1 MFAENEF
8 KKSCFCFK
16 ILFWDSNSIVIEKK
30 TVISPFV
37 SPFLKQY
44 LSSRKPQYRGSSRSE
59 TSLMPSSIRWD
70 VCHPVGEFHPIY
82 ACHHWSH
89 ISVHV
94 SPGSVSLDNFYAIDR
109 NTGSDLTFWCHQY
122 HGKLRDSIYVTAQTP
137 SAVSASPSPLRGSLW
152 VDDLPA
158 LKFTKL
164 SEDLQTIQTYS
175 WDLESKV
182 SLSGAAI
189 LIASY
194 LSASRE
200 EFLDLG
206 IKEKQSLSFLGLPE
220 VLAGCLM
227 SQICRN

>member
-1 MFAENEF
+1 MNLYASVCKLMFAENEF

-94 SPGSVSLDNFYAIDR
+94 SPGSCISWQLLCHRQKHRIRSYILVPPISWKASWLHLCHCPDSLC
-109 NTGSDLTFWCHQY
+109 S
-122 HGKLRDSIYVTAQTP
+122 LR
-137 SAVSASPSPLRGSLW
+137 
-152 VDDLPA
+152 LP
-158 LKFTKL
+158 FT
-164 SEDLQTIQTYS
+164 SS
-175 WDLESKV
+175 WL
-182 SLSGAAI
+182 SLSGWPPC
-189 LIASY
+189 S
-194 LSASRE
+194 
-200 EFLDLG
+200 
-206 IKEKQSLSFLGLPE
+206 
-220 VLAGCLM
+220 
-227 SQICRN
+227 

>member
-1 MFAENEF
+1 MR
-8 KKSCFCFK
+8 C
-16 ILFWDSNSIVIEKK
+16 
-30 TVISPFV
+30 
-37 SPFLKQY
+37 
-44 LSSRKPQYRGSSRSE
+44 LSSC
-59 TSLMPSSIRWD
+59 W
-70 VCHPVGEFHPIY
+70 EFHPIY

-94 SPGSVSLDNFYAIDR
+94 SPGSCISWQL
-109 NTGSDLTFWCHQY
+109 LTFWCHQY
-122 HGKLRDSIYVTAQTP
+122 HGKLLDSIYVSAQTH
-137 SAVSASPSPLRGSLW
+137 SAVSTSPSPLRGSLW

-206 IKEKQSLSFLGLPE
+206 IKEKQSLSSLGLPE

-227 SQICRN
+227 SQLCRN